1 MHIAILALGSRGDVQ
16 PYVALAKGLQ
26 QAGHS
31 VRLLAPENF
40 AALAAGHSLDFRPM
54 RGDVQAVAESP
65 EMQALLEKGNFLAIN
80 AHTARL
86 AKEAALHW
94 AEDGLVACQDVE
106 LIVAGIGGLHAGV
119 ALAEKLGVPFV
130 EAPVVPFSPTAA
142 FPGALFP
149 PGVAKLG
156 GIANRLSHHAVR
168 QLMWQ
173 GFRAADSAAR
183 REVLGLPP
191 APFFGPDRALR
202 GAVQPVLCGVSP
214 SVIPKPADWG
224 PHQHMTGYWFLEA
237 DAGWTPPSDLTEFLA
252 AGPPPVAIGF
262 GSMSNRKPEEVTRL
276 LVAAVERAGARAVLL
291 SGWQGM
297 RTADLPDSILMLKS
311 APHDWLFP
319 RMAAVVHH
327 GGAGTTAAALRAGV
341 PSLVVPFFGDQPFW
355 GRRVA
360 ELGVGP
366 AAIPRKKLTAENLAA
381 AITQMLSDSEMNRRA
396 AALGARIRAEDG
408 VGRAVQILTGK

>member
-26 QAGHS
+26 QAGHA

-40 AALAAGHSLDFRPM
+40 AGLAAGHSLDFRPM

-65 EMQALLEKGNFLAIN
+65 EMQALLEKGDFLAIN

-106 LIVAGIGGLHAGV
+106 LIVAGIGGMNTAI
-119 ALAEKLGVPFV
+119 ALAEKLQIPCVQ
-130 EAPVVPFSPTAA
+130 APVVPFSPTAA

-149 PGVAKLG
+149 QGIAKLG
-156 GIANRLSHHAVR
+156 GTANRLSHRIVR

-173 GFRAADSAAR
+173 GFRAGDTIAR
-183 REVLGLPP
+183 RDILGLPP
-191 APFFGPDRALR
+191 ASFWGPHHSPSVR
-202 GAVQPVLCGVSP
+202 GQPILCGVSP
-214 SVIPKPADWG
+214 SVIPKPADWAS
-224 PHQHMTGYWFLEA
+224 HEHMTGYWFLEA
-237 DAGWTPPSDLTEFLA
+237 DAGWTPSPELTDFLA

-319 RMAAVVHH
+319 RMAATVHH

>member
-1 MHIAILALGSRGDVQ
+1 MRIAIIALGSRGDVQ
-16 PYVALAKGLQ
+16 PYVALGKGLQ
-26 QAGHS
+26 RAGHA

-40 AALAAGHSLDFRPM
+40 AELAASHGLDFRPM

-65 EMQALLEKGNFLAIN
+65 EMQALLEKGDFLAIN

-94 AEDGLVACQDVE
+94 AEDGLAACRDME
-106 LIVAGIGGLHAGV
+106 LVVAGIGGQNTAI
-119 ALAEKLGVPFV
+119 ALAEKLQIPCVQ
-130 EAPVVPFSPTAA
+130 APVVPFSPTAA

-168 QLMWQ
+168 QVMWQ
-173 GFRAADSAAR
+173 GFRAGDTIAR
-183 REVLGLPP
+183 RDVLGLPP
-191 APFFGPDRALR
+191 APFWGPHHSLSVR
-202 GAVQPVLCGVSP
+202 GQPVLCGVSP

-224 PHQHMTGYWFLEA
+224 PHEHMTGYWFLEA
-237 DAGWTPPSDLTEFLA
+237 DAGWSPSPELTDFLA

-276 LVAAVERAGARAVLL
+276 LVAAVEQASARAVLL

-297 RTADLPDSILMLKS
+297 RAADLPASILMLKS
-311 APHDWLFP
+311 APHNWLFP
-319 RMAAVVHH
+319 RMAATVHH

-366 AAIPRKKLTAENLAA
+366 APIPRKRLTAEGLAA
-381 AITQMLSDSEMNRRA
+381 AIGQMTGDRQMQSRA
-396 AALGARIRAEDG
+396 AALGQRIRAEDG
-408 VGRAVQILTGK
+408 VGRAVEILAAT